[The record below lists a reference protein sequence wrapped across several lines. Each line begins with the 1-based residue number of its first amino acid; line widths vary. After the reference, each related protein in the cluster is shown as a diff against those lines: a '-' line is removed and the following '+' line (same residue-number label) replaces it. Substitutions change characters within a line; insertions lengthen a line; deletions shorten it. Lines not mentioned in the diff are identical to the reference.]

1 MNNMLN
7 IIRFV
12 EKAIIFVLIVFLTGM
27 LVVSVVELGIYFFRL
42 LVLSPAEGWYQPEF
56 LMPMFSTILIVLIGI
71 ELLETIKAY
80 LKDDSIHVELVIL
93 VAIIALARKI
103 IVLDYSTATTGKL
116 LGISALVLALA
127 SSYYLVKRAGITSRK
142 RQKNKSADGADVQ
155 SH

>member
-12 EKAIIFVLIVFLTGM
+12 EKTIVFILIVFLTAM
-27 LVVSVVELGIYFFRL
+27 LVVSVVELGIFFFRIL
-42 LVLSPAEGWYQPEF
+42 FLSPLEGWYQPEF
-56 LMPMFSTILIVLIGI
+56 LMPLFSSILIVLIGI

-103 IVLDYSTATTGKL
+103 IVLDYSEASPGKL
-116 LGISALVLALA
+116 FGIASIVVSLAIA
-127 SSYYLVKRAGITSRK
+127 YFLVKKASLRKKKARK
-142 RQKNKSADGADVQ
+142 RESSAIDPIKD
-155 SH
+155 